1 MRRLAHLRHKA
12 NRLRSVAWA
21 ASESLIS
28 PVMQLAL
35 TPVLLHHL
43 GTQQFGIWALS
54 LMIAGLGSL
63 ASLGAPTATM
73 KKVAELGS
81 SPSTPDVESHI
92 RAALRVA
99 LMGTTVIGLIIIVLA
114 LLFDGKVD
122 ADGPPSRLY
131 VALGLSLCVL
141 IVQELD
147 NVISSSLKGAERFD
161 LVAKVDIRYR
171 VIWMLAVAAC
181 GWFFQSV
188 MFCILAGF
196 LVNSVKFFNKI
207 SIAKRYYNI
216 NIDFS
221 EKASRAA
228 LQEITSLGK
237 WYWAQ
242 AFAAFLFNTA
252 DRWLIVALFGLDAL
266 AAYAICLQLA
276 QVTHTVQASACQVL
290 VPWAS
295 RNAANGR
302 IQGPEFLK
310 LALLGGVVCLV
321 MPACIAIGVD
331 PILSWW
337 ISPDFAS
344 QNYLLALALL
354 LSFAILAANIPLYY
368 ILVGVGEVRLVT
380 ILNLVG
386 GVLSLSLGALTSQ
399 YGTVAFALS
408 KAVYGSV
415 TLLAGIPLLKKKYG

>member
-12 NRLRSVAWA
+12 TRLRSVAWA

-28 PVMQLAL
+28 PLMQLAL
-35 TPVLLHHL
+35 TPVLLHQL
-43 GTQQFGIWALS
+43 GAQQFGIWALS

-81 SPSTPDVESHI
+81 SPFTPDVESHI

-99 LMGTTVIGLIIIVLA
+99 LMGTTVIGLIIIGLA

-196 LVNSVKFFNKI
+196 LVNSVKLFNKI

-242 AFAAFLFNTA
+242 AFAAFVQYRRQMAHRCSVWSGCFGGVRHLPATGTSDAYSTSVGVPSVGALGQSKCGEWTYPGGGVSETCFA
-252 DRWLIVALFGLDAL
+252 GRCRLFGDARVHRHRRGFDSFL
-266 AAYAICLQLA
+266 VDQPRFCKPELSSCPCAFIVILYIGGQYTA
-276 QVTHTVQASACQVL
+276 VL
-290 VPWAS
+290 H
-295 RNAANGR
+295 
-302 IQGPEFLK
+302 
-310 LALLGGVVCLV
+310 LGWC
-321 MPACIAIGVD
+321 
-331 PILSWW
+331 W
-337 ISPDFAS
+337 
-344 QNYLLALALL
+344 
-354 LSFAILAANIPLYY
+354 
-368 ILVGVGEVRLVT
+368 
-380 ILNLVG
+380 
-386 GVLSLSLGALTSQ
+386 
-399 YGTVAFALS
+399 
-408 KAVYGSV
+408 
-415 TLLAGIPLLKKKYG
+415 